1 MIGANLGFITSL
13 LIIAVLTLSHFVWMR
28 CRPSLEDVGALG
40 PQHLVCIM
48 LYKEPDA
55 MILDTIRQLND
66 SLAAP
71 RMHVLFAMEE
81 GTDRPEERF
90 KTYAAALPN
99 VPHKR
104 SYRHPRGLAG
114 EIQGLCSNVAWAMRQ
129 YVCELCADPSNAHND
144 FSNYLFTKLD
154 AQVGLHPQHFQELDR
169 CFLSWQAQGE
179 SRSPVVFQP
188 LPVSCIGREAAYS
201 FSRAMCA
208 CRTATYSIFFQL
220 SLMVVTCYSVPL
232 TQYVGMGLHHPGF
245 MAEDMMMLMQNNVV
259 TKRWTKVWRMRV
271 PVATAPTLGSGLCQ
285 ALVEFHKQNVRWR
298 SQTLEAAEFALKHGR
313 VCSVTTMPFLV
324 LFWWWSIITTDGLS
338 PFAIL
343 NNVPPPAGLQHTAEG
358 ELLQHTSLVLV
369 CLLGFALLF
378 VVVIEQLI
386 SSLLPGLAM
395 PLRQL
400 PFTFLASP
408 LALTAMSFVD
418 IFAIAKF
425 LALGKAGVVLT
436 HRAKL
441 AEPGVPCKTEDAE
454 GPEAFHNHEGELLEV

>member
-1 MIGANLGFITSL
+1 
-13 LIIAVLTLSHFVWMR
+13 
-28 CRPSLEDVGALG
+28 
-40 PQHLVCIM
+40 
-48 LYKEPDA
+48 

-71 RMHVLFAMEE
+71 RMHVLLAMEE

-90 KTYAAALPN
+90 ATYAAALPS

-104 SYRHPRGLAG
+104 FYRHPRGLAG
-114 EIQGLCSNVAWAMRQ
+114 EIQGLCSNVAWAMKE
-129 YVCELCADPSNAHND
+129 YVGELLADPSNTDND

-169 CFLSWQAQGE
+169 CFLAWQAQGTA
-179 SRSPVVFQP
+179 RSQVVFQP
-188 LPVSCIGREAAYS
+188 LPVSCIARDAAWC

-245 MAEDMMMLMQNNVV
+245 MAEDMMVLMQNNAV
-259 TKRWTKVWRMRV
+259 TQRWTKVWSMRV
-271 PVATAPTLGSGLCQ
+271 PVGTAPTLGSSLCQ
-285 ALVEFHKQNVRWR
+285 ALVEFHKQNMRWR

-313 VCSVTTMPFLV
+313 VCSLTTVPFLL

-343 NNVPPPAGLQHTAEG
+343 NNVPPPAGLPSPEA
-358 ELLQHTSLVLV
+358 ELLQRATLVLV
-369 CLLGFALLF
+369 GLLGFALLF
-378 VVVIEQLI
+378 VVALEQLI
-386 SSLLPGLAM
+386 SSLLPGLSF

-408 LALTAMSFVD
+408 LALTCMSFVD
-418 IFAIAKF
+418 IYAIAKF

-436 HRAKL
+436 QRAKL
-441 AEPGVPCKTEDAE
+441 VEPGKTEEACD
-454 GPEAFHNHEGELLEV
+454 GPEAFQHHGGDILEV

>member
-1 MIGANLGFITSL
+1 
-13 LIIAVLTLSHFVWMR
+13 
-28 CRPSLEDVGALG
+28 
-40 PQHLVCIM
+40 
-48 LYKEPDA
+48 

-90 KTYAAALPN
+90 ATYAAALPS

-104 SYRHPRGLAG
+104 FYRHPRGLAG
-114 EIQGLCSNVAWAMRQ
+114 EIQGLCSNVAWAMKE
-129 YVCELCADPSNAHND
+129 YVGELLADPSNTDND

-169 CFLSWQAQGE
+169 CFLAWQAQGTA
-179 SRSPVVFQP
+179 RSQVVFQP
-188 LPVSCIGREAAYS
+188 LPVSCIARDAAWC

-245 MAEDMMMLMQNNVV
+245 MAEDMMVLMQNNAV
-259 TKRWTKVWRMRV
+259 TQRWTKVWSMRV
-271 PVATAPTLGSGLCQ
+271 PVGTTPTLGSSLCQ
-285 ALVEFHKQNVRWR
+285 ALVEFHKQNMRWR

-313 VCSVTTMPFLV
+313 VCSLTTVPFLL

-343 NNVPPPAGLQHTAEG
+343 NNVPPPAGL
-358 ELLQHTSLVLV
+358 
-369 CLLGFALLF
+369 
-378 VVVIEQLI
+378 
-386 SSLLPGLAM
+386 P
-395 PLRQL
+395 
-400 PFTFLASP
+400 
-408 LALTAMSFVD
+408 
-418 IFAIAKF
+418 
-425 LALGKAGVVLT
+425 
-436 HRAKL
+436 
-441 AEPGVPCKTEDAE
+441 
-454 GPEAFHNHEGELLEV
+454 